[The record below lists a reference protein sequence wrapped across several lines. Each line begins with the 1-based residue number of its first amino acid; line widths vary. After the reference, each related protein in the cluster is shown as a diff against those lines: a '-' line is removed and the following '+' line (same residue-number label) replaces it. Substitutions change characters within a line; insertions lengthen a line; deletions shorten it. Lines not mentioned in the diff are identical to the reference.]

1 MRIRLLLL
9 ILLAALT
16 VAGCGSSSAGSS
28 VDPSLLSELS
38 YLPAGSPLVLT
49 VATDPNSSA
58 IKQAQALEG
67 QFPIAAFGKAAL
79 NNKLQQVGINYAA
92 DVRPLFGN
100 PVVLAAGGATLSGA
114 AGNEFLLVWMTKDQ
128 NKLNALLKKLLPSA
142 RSGSLD
148 GASLYT
154 SGSYALAVSGS
165 TVVFA
170 ANRSLLQA
178 ALQRHAQGGGIS
190 AAQYT
195 RETAGLPHGS
205 LVQVFGD
212 LSGVLSTPSAAKARR
227 VPWVAALRGYGA
239 AIDAGSSGLSIRFH
253 LDTSGAHL
261 SASQLPIAGG
271 SAAASL
277 ASSSPISTAVHD
289 PAQIVQFAEAAEQET
304 NPSGYQR
311 FLTRQASLRAK
322 TGVDIT
328 ALAKLL
334 TGDLIIGSDTH
345 KTAARIGVSD
355 PPAAAND
362 LAKLATTP
370 HGLFTHAEKI
380 TKLPGGF
387 YAIKERRRTIN
398 VGVIGSQLVAGNVT
412 PAQLRAYAAA
422 PATPASGARGSVAF
436 RVSLAQLLQVRLR
449 SIPAPVQSIISRLG
463 DITGWSS
470 ASPSGLDGEAS
481 LALR

>member
-1 MRIRLLLL
+1 MRTRVLLLA
-9 ILLAALT
+9 LLTAVTL
-16 VAGCGSSSAGSS
+16 AGCGSSSSGSS

-49 VATDPNSSA
+49 VATDPHSSA
-58 IKQAQALEG
+58 ITQAQALEG

-79 NNKLQQVGINYAA
+79 NNKLQQLGINYNS

-100 PVVLAAGGATLSGA
+100 PLVIAAGGTRLSGA
-114 AGNEFLLVWMTKDQ
+114 AGNEFLFVWMTKDQ
-128 NKLNALLKKLLPSA
+128 DKLNTLIKKLFPAS
-142 RSGSLD
+142 RSGSID
-148 GASLYT
+148 GAALYT
-154 SGSYALAVSGS
+154 SGSYALTVSGA

-178 ALQRHAQGGGIS
+178 ALDRHAQNGGIG

-195 RETAGLPHGS
+195 RETAGLPQGS
-205 LVQVFGD
+205 LVRVFGD
-212 LSGVLSTPSAAKARR
+212 LSGVLSAPRAAQGRR
-227 VPWVAALRGYGA
+227 IPWVAALRGYGA
-239 AIDAGSSGLSIRFH
+239 SIDAGNSGLSIRFH
-253 LDTSGAHL
+253 LDTSGARL

-289 PAQIVQFAEAAEQET
+289 PAQIFQFAEAAEQET

-311 FLTRQASLRAK
+311 FLTRQAALRAK

-328 ALAKLL
+328 ALGKLL

-345 KTAARIGVSD
+345 TTTARIGVSD
-355 PPAAAND
+355 PAAAAND
-362 LAKLATTP
+362 LTKLASTP

-398 VGVIGSQLVAGNVT
+398 VGVIGSHLVAGNVA
-412 PAQLRAYAAA
+412 PAQLRAYA
-422 PATPASGARGSVAF
+422 ATPASGARGSVAF
-436 RVSLAQLLQVRLR
+436 RVSLTQLLHVRLR
-449 SIPAPVQSIISRLG
+449 GIPSAPIQAIISRLG

-470 ASPSGLDGEAS
+470 ASPSGIDGDAS
-481 LALR
+481 LAIK